1 MRPTVLLTGGFGN
14 LGGRIAAAIHASGGW
29 DIRLASRTHSSAP
42 SWTPGADVVNFDLL
56 NRDQVGDACSGINA
70 IVHLAALN
78 DRQAAKDPS
87 LAEAISGT
95 GTKLLIDAAI
105 KHKVDRFIFMS
116 TAHVYGSPLQG
127 TITEE
132 TLTTNTHP
140 YATSHMSGEREVAAR
155 HRMGDFAGITLR
167 CANGF
172 GVPMDPAV
180 DIWHVLVN
188 DLCNQAASDSSIIL
202 RSSGQQ
208 ERNFIPIADICS
220 AILHFLHIDKHRVGD
235 GVFNLGGP
243 RSMTVLEMAH
253 VIAERSR
260 SVLHIDPPILRPLQA
275 DLESLVSLDYR
286 IDKMLATGF
295 SCENDINHEIDQ
307 LLKMCKNQGRMQ

>member
-14 LGGRIAAAIHASGGW
+14 LGGRIAAALHTAGHW
-29 DIRLASRTHSSAP
+29 DIRLASRTHSSPP
-42 SWTPGADVVNFDLL
+42 SWAPDADVVNLDLL
-56 NRDQVGDACSGINA
+56 NRDQVEFACSGVNA
-70 IVHLAALN
+70 IIHLAALN
-78 DRQAAKDPS
+78 DRQAEQNPS
-87 LAEAISGT
+87 LAEAISGA
-95 GTKLLIDAAI
+95 GTKLLADAAVQQ
-105 KHKVDRFIFMS
+105 KVNRFIFMS

-132 TLTTNTHP
+132 ALTTNTHP
-140 YATSHMSGEREVAAR
+140 YATSHLSGEREVAKR
-155 HRMGDFAGITLR
+155 HKLGDFAGITLR

-172 GVPMDPAV
+172 GVPMDPTV

-188 DLCNQAASDSSIIL
+188 DLCNQVALDSSITL
-202 RSSGQQ
+202 RSSGLQ

-220 AILHFLHIDKHRVGD
+220 AILHFLEIDAHHLGD

-260 SVLHIDPPILRPLQA
+260 SVLYIDPPILRPQQSN
-275 DLESLVSLDYR
+275 LEALTPLDYR
-286 IDKMLATGF
+286 IDKLIATGF
-295 SCENDINHEIDQ
+295 SCVNDINNEIDQ
-307 LLKMCKNQGRMQ
+307 LLRMCGDQGKIR

>member
-14 LGGRIAAAIHASGGW
+14 LGGRIAAAIHAAGVW

-155 HRMGDFAGITLR
+155 HRMGDLAGITLR

-188 DLCNQAASDSSIIL
+188 DLCNQVALGGSMTL

-220 AILHFLHIDKHRVGD
+220 AILHFLQLDAQHLGD
-235 GVFNLGGP
+235 GVFNIGGP

-275 DLESLVSLDYR
+275 DPESSVSLDYR

>member
-132 TLTTNTHP
+132 TLTTSTHP

-188 DLCNQAASDSSIIL
+188 DLCNQVALGGSMTL

-253 VIAERSR
+253 VIAKRSR

-295 SCENDINHEIDQ
+295 SCENDTNHEVDE
-307 LLKMCKNQGRMQ
+307 LLKMCKNQGRIQ

>member
-42 SWTPGADVVNFDLL
+42 SWAPGADVVNFDLM
-56 NRDQVGDACSGINA
+56 NRDQVDAACSGISA

-132 TLTTNTHP
+132 TMTTNTHP

-172 GVPMDPAV
+172 GVPMDPTV
-180 DIWHVLVN
+180 NIWHVLVN
-188 DLCNQAASDSSIIL
+188 DLCNQAVSDSSIIL
-202 RSSGQQ
+202 RSSGLQ

-220 AILHFLHIDKHRVGD
+220 AILHFLQIDAHRLGD

-260 SVLHIDPPILRPLQA
+260 SVLHIDPPILRPHQA
-275 DLESLVSLDYR
+275 DLETLVSLDYR

-295 SCENDINHEIDQ
+295 SCENDINHEIDD

>member
-132 TLTTNTHP
+132 TLTTSTHP

-188 DLCNQAASDSSIIL
+188 DLCNQVALGGSMTL

-253 VIAERSR
+253 VIAKRSR

>member
-132 TLTTNTHP
+132 TLTTSTHP

-188 DLCNQAASDSSIIL
+188 DLCNQVALGGSMTL

-253 VIAERSR
+253 VIAKRSR

-286 IDKMLATGF
+286 IDKILATGF
-295 SCENDINHEIDQ
+295 SCENDTNHEVDE
-307 LLKMCKNQGRMQ
+307 LLKMCKNQGRIQ